1 MSGLRQ
7 GALFAVWAVALACV
21 GVALVAT
28 LGAEPAGAFDAWQH
42 DGARLC
48 VCHDD
53 GPPTDATCTSCHAGF
68 VSVPDNTCWSCHYP
82 GQDTSSLSS
91 PSSAC
96 SQSCHLYSP
105 ADKAY
110 TIPYTHGTNPH
121 LGSTPACL
129 DCHQTSAGI
138 ADPGQSPHHN
148 GAQQFNDCT
157 ACHVGFQKHAGT
169 VSCTTCHASA
179 AAFHLYQAS
188 SPGFKN
194 CRSCHAKRHAG
205 KNVPQ
210 SKCAACHK
218 GTGSG
223 GAAQAQHSA
232 SVTKKSVCSACHSKP
247 LHASRRGS
255 GIRNC
260 GTCHRGKFHAAQRTP
275 GNSVCTG
282 CHGRAVRHTNGFRC
296 TLCHR
301 SAVHNAR
308 PAVVQ
313 IRP

>member
-7 GALFAVWAVALACV
+7 GALFAVWAMALACV
-21 GVALVAT
+21 GMALVAT
-28 LGAEPAGAFDAWQH
+28 LGVEPAGAFDAWQH

-48 VCHDD
+48 VCHAD

-68 VSVPDNTCWSCHYP
+68 VSVPDNSCWSCHYP

-96 SQSCHLYSP
+96 SQSCHLYNA

-121 LGSTPACL
+121 LGSTPECL

-157 ACHVGFQKHAGT
+157 ACHVGFQKHAGK

-205 KNVPQ
+205 RNVPQ
-210 SKCAACHK
+210 SKCATCHK

-223 GAAQAQHSA
+223 GAAQAQHA
-232 SVTKKSVCSACHSKP
+232 AQPTKGRVCSACHSKA
-247 LHASRRGS
+247 LHAARRGS
-255 GIRNC
+255 GITSC
-260 GTCHRGKFHAAQRTP
+260 QTCHKGKFHAAQRIP

-282 CHGRAVRHTNGFRC
+282 CHGRAVRHTNGYRC

-308 PAVVQ
+308 PSVVQ